1 MAVAVPT
8 RFRSNKLRADLAYR
22 SDDDGLVARVRAG
35 DETAFATIYERYHGK
50 LLAFCRHMVGS
61 REEAED
67 VLQHTF
73 ASAYRALCRTEEP
86 VALRPWLY
94 TIARNR
100 CLSTLRA
107 RVPETDLD
115 GADGE
120 LRTFDGLAAEVHRR
134 SELRDLVHDLKTL
147 PEEQRAALVLFELGD
162 HSHEEIAH
170 VLGVRREKVKALV
183 FQARE
188 GLMRARRGR
197 DASCHEIREQLAI
210 SRGSASK
217 RSLERMHVDRCPAC
231 AAYAADVRRQ
241 RAALAA
247 VLPVLPSVGLK
258 SSVLGSILG
267 GGGLAAA
274 GGGAAGGGAAV
285 VTGAGGAARARAA
298 RAGHHGGD
306 RWRRDGRGRR
316 RERGRRG
323 RRRRRSSR
331 GHGGGGHRRRRHGR
345 GRAGRGRRRCRAS
358 SQPRSARPVG
368 SPAGLRAWACRASW
382 PRSSR
387 SSPSPAAPAARRPTR
402 SPRTATASR
411 SPPRRSSSSPQP
423 RARRRPPARSLRP
436 PRRRSAPSGIGA
448 LAPMPPVN
456 LAPVVAE
463 APPTPAAEPD
473 APVPAEPGAPSSLPP
488 AADQTPAPAS
498 GPATE
503 PGPAVAEP
511 IFPFDDGI
519 SGSTADPPATE
530 GATTE
535 TTPTGPVA
543 PLVAP
548 EPPGDATTPTETG
561 AADRPGPG

>member
-285 VTGAGGAARARAA
+285 VTGAGGASAGAGGAA
-298 RAGHHGGD
+298 TTGAI
-306 RWRRDGRGRR
+306 
-316 RERGRRG
+316 
-323 RRRRRSSR
+323 
-331 GHGGGGHRRRRHGR
+331 GGGATA
-345 GRAGRGRRRCRAS
+345 AGAGASAGGAAAGAAGAAAGTAAAGTAAAGTAAGGLAAAGAGAGVVAAEVGAAGGLAGGLAGLGVQGVVAKVLTVVAVAGGAGGATAHEIAQNRDSKPKPAADVVQQSAAS
-358 SQPRSARPVG
+358 ST
-368 SPAGLRAWACRASW
+368 
-382 PRSSR
+382 
-387 SSPSPAAPAARRPTR
+387 PAAAGAVAP
-402 SPRTATASR
+402 ATA
-411 SPPRRSSSSPQP
+411 
-423 RARRRPPARSLRP
+423 
-436 PRRRSAPSGIGA
+436 APLGALGIGA

-473 APVPAEPGAPSSLPP
+473 APVPADPGAPSSLPP

-519 SGSTADPPATE
+519 SRLDHRPA
-530 GATTE
+530 GHR
-535 TTPTGPVA
+535 GRHDRD
-543 PLVAP
+543 
-548 EPPGDATTPTETG
+548 DAH
-561 AADRPGPG
+561 RPGRPAGGSRAAR